1 VITQKLGARVRN
13 DAHDNLKMSNQDSK
27 IQAETQE
34 EISQME
40 EPIPNY
46 ELTGYSYKLLM
57 HCG

>member
-1 VITQKLGARVRN
+1 
-13 DAHDNLKMSNQDSK
+13 MSNQDSK

-40 EPIPNY
+40 EQIPNY

>member
-1 VITQKLGARVRN
+1 
-13 DAHDNLKMSNQDSK
+13 MSNQDSK
-27 IQAETQE
+27 IQTQE

>member
-1 VITQKLGARVRN
+1 
-13 DAHDNLKMSNQDSK
+13 MSNQDSK

-46 ELTGYSYKLLM
+46 ELTGYCNLLM
-57 HCG
+57 MVIY